1 MRRVAILIAAS
12 PTPSFYSQVA
22 VLNLALRKLT
32 WSRWQPS
39 VHMYLGGRWDLDAYA
54 EWRPHLRDVD
64 INWVSDTR
72 FSRDGD
78 WAQSDDA
85 LRCAPRDVDVFLAMD
100 ADTFPVAPLEAILDR
115 ILETEAIGGV
125 IAHYPTVLGF
135 AFDTRTSSFSIRPGP
150 PFPEASLRAAWN
162 RMGQDII
169 DVPLDFAFSHTL
181 MRPESP
187 AEHRVTPF
195 YLNFGVVF
203 FPKVAFDEVTLKYL
217 EIRPKLMDR
226 LPSPDFS
233 GQAALTLA
241 IASAGVKTLALPMR
255 YNFPND
261 PVAADLYPRG
271 AGECRNIPL
280 LAHFQVRSSQDL
292 YDCASILGVSRPSV
306 DRSRSGLP
314 TICQSNHWLGLP
326 LHLSR
331 SLLSYSHKQ
340 AIPERPIP
348 DLNEIEPCPI
358 QCSPVFFLR
367 KQP

>member
-39 VHMYLGGRWDLDAYA
+39 VHVYLGGRWDLDAYA
-54 EWRPHLRDVD
+54 EWRPHLRDVN

-187 AEHRVTPF
+187 ADHRVTPF

-203 FPKVAFDEVTLKYL
+203 FPKVVFDEVTLRYL

-226 LPSPDFS
+226 LPEPDFS

-241 IASAGVKTLALPMR
+241 IAAAGVKTLALPMR

-261 PVAADLYPRG
+261 PVAEDLYPRELENV
-271 AGECRNIPL
+271 AVFHYLRTFRFDRHSIFTTARQYSDFL
-280 LAHFQVRSSQDL
+280 DL
-292 YDCASILGVSRPSV
+292 RLTGV
-306 DRSRSGLP
+306 DRVFQ
-314 TICQSNHWLGLP
+314 QSVRDVIGSDYP
-326 LHLSR
+326 F
-331 SLLSYSHKQ
+331 
-340 AIPERPIP
+340 I
-348 DLNEIEPCPI
+348 
-358 QCSPVFFLR
+358 
-367 KQP
+367 